1 MWIVWIIAII
11 VVLLIAENLRELH
24 MFVVTRYRLSSPKLA
39 GLRENMKIIV
49 LSDLHDRSYGM
60 GNEKLLAA
68 IRLENPDAIM
78 VVGDMLV
85 ARKPSSY
92 IKVQAF
98 MTELVKICPTYYSNG
113 NHEQRLKEYPEVY
126 GSYEEYVKELLAA
139 GIQLLGNDSVYMRE
153 HSVRIRIS
161 GLELSNEAYRRYGRR
176 AVSAKEVRNLL
187 GEANLDSYQ
196 ILLAH
201 DPAHYPAYKRW
212 GADLVLSG
220 HTHGGIIRIPNW
232 RGVITPQGRLFP
244 KYSGGLYK
252 EGSQAFVVS
261 RGLGTHTVNVRLLNQ
276 PELIVLTLS
285 GKDNEPP
292 LQKELP
298 THRRNIFR
306 DSVGEKSSKPEADA
320 KILKHDKGVKAA
332 RQKDQSDDLKPA
344 RQKDQSD
351 DLKPAN
357 QAKSIRS
364 VTTPQKNER
373 KKKK

>member
-11 VVLLIAENLRELH
+11 VVILMAEIIRELH
-24 MFVVTRYRLSSPKLA
+24 TFVITRYRLSSPKLA
-39 GLRENMKIIV
+39 DLRENLKIIV

-85 ARKPSSY
+85 TRKPTSY

-98 MTELVKICPTYYSNG
+98 LTEVAKICPIYYSNG
-113 NHEQRLKEYPEVY
+113 NHEQRLKENPEVY
-126 GSYEEYVKELLAA
+126 GSYEEYVEELIPA
-139 GIQLLGNDSVYMRE
+139 GIRMLENDSVYIKVN
-153 HSVRIRIS
+153 SVRIRVS
-161 GLELSNEAYRRYGRR
+161 GLELPSEAYRRFGRK
-176 AVSAKEVRNLL
+176 AMSAKALRNLL
-187 GEANLDSYQ
+187 GEADLDSYQ

-285 GKDNEPP
+285 GKDFDPPMQNE
-292 LQKELP
+292 KP
-298 THRRNIFR
+298 TFKRNMFR
-306 DSVGEKSSKPEADA
+306 DSIGEKSSDLETDA
-320 KILKHDKGVKAA
+320 KSVKYDKDVKTAKQ
-332 RQKDQSDDLKPA
+332 RGKPDDLV
-344 RQKDQSD
+344 
-351 DLKPAN
+351 PAN
-357 QAKSIRS
+357 LAKSIRS
-364 VTTPQKNER
+364 GTSSQKNER
-373 KKKK
+373 KNKK

>member
-1 MWIVWIIAII
+1 MWIVWIIVII

-24 MFVVTRYRLSSPKLA
+24 TFVVTRYRLSSPKLA
-39 GLRENMKIIV
+39 SMRENMKIIV
-49 LSDLHDRSYGM
+49 LSDLHDRSFGM

-68 IRLENPDAIM
+68 IRFENPDAIM

-98 MTELVKICPTYYSNG
+98 MTELAKISPVYYSNG

-126 GSYEEYVKELLAA
+126 GSYEEYVKELLNA
-139 GIQLLGNDSVYMRE
+139 GIKLLANNSVY
-153 HSVRIRIS
+153 IRGNIVPIRVS
-161 GLELSNEAYRRYGRR
+161 GLELSNADYRRFGRA

-187 GEANLDSYQ
+187 GEADLDNYQ

-232 RGVITPQGRLFP
+232 RGVITPQGRFFP

-261 RGLGTHTVNVRLLNQ
+261 RGLGSHTVNVRLMNQ

-285 GKDNEPP
+285 GKDFEAP
-292 LQKELP
+292 LQKKEP
-298 THRRNIFR
+298 TIRRNLFTDSIR
-306 DSVGEKSSKPEADA
+306 DKSSEPGNDGKTP
-320 KILKHDKGVKAA
+320 KHDKGGKAKK
-332 RQKDQSDDLKPA
+332 QKGQP
-344 RQKDQSD
+344 D

-357 QAKSIRS
+357 HAKSIRS
-364 VTTPQKNER
+364 ITNPQKNDR